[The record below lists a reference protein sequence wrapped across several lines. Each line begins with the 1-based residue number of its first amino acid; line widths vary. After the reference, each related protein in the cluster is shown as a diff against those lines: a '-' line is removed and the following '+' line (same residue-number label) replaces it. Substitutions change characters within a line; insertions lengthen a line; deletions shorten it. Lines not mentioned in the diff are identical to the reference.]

1 MIKFHDAFEDENNV
15 YVVMEYV
22 YILLRVNL
30 SYKYDQIPWMDC
42 GLLSMPLQNFKVVL
56 KFFFFKYLL
65 LSDYVKM
72 ENTGQDFIKVLK

>member
-56 KFFFFKYLL
+56 IFFFKKILL

-72 ENTGQDFIKVLK
+72 EN

>member
-30 SYKYDQIPWMDC
+30 SYKYDQIP
-42 GLLSMPLQNFKVVL
+42 
-56 KFFFFKYLL
+56 
-65 LSDYVKM
+65 
-72 ENTGQDFIKVLK
+72 